1 MFSKWWHYA
10 IALVVSLGVVG
21 TALAGLAAALIYP
34 NLPPLEALTDY
45 KPKLPLR
52 VYTSDGA
59 LIGEFGE
66 ERRAFIT
73 IDKVPAYMKQAIISA
88 EDERFYSHGGVD
100 TLGVLR
106 AAASNILSGG
116 AKEGASTITMQVAR
130 NFFLSNEKTLT
141 RKLSEAMLAMKIEH
155 NLSKDKILELY
166 INQIYLGQRAYGFEA
181 AARTYFGKPMQE
193 LTLAEFAMLAG
204 LPKAPS
210 RYNPVVNFPR
220 AKSRQ
225 EYVLKRMLTLK
236 LIDQPTWQ
244 AAVKQKLVIRQTRQQ
259 TDVAADFAAE
269 MVRQTLFEKYGESIY
284 SSGIK
289 AITTLKHAQQ
299 TAANKAVWQGVADYD
314 LRHGYRG
321 PEKHIKLPTD
331 KTTRDTAIVDALD
344 DIQPV
349 SDMRPAVVISASP
362 KLIQAQLHDGTIVD
376 ISGNSLNWIANWA
389 SGKKSRE
396 LTPGAVVRVQMLS
409 QGKWRLTQLPEVEAA
424 LVAVDP
430 TDGAITALVGGFD
443 FGRNK
448 FNRVTQAWRQPGSS
462 FKPFVYSAAL
472 EKGLTPAS
480 MIENAPIA
488 LSAEETGGTAW
499 EPKNYDGSTGEP
511 VRMRSALTKSLNL
524 VSVRILQDIGP
535 YYARDYIRRFGF
547 DPARHPP
554 YLTMALGAGS
564 VTPLQM
570 AAAYGVFANGGYS
583 VNPYLIDKVY
593 DKDGRLIMQS
603 SPQKVGGNA
612 PRVIDSR
619 NAWLM
624 TNMMQDVVRFG
635 TAARA
640 GQLGRSDLA
649 GKTGTTNDA
658 LDTWFA
664 GFSPDLVAIAWMG
677 YDQPRSLGRG
687 ETGSQS
693 ALPIW
698 MSFMGTALKG
708 TPQKGWTMP
717 AGIISEQI
725 NPATGARV
733 SESVLDTVFGT
744 STPSM
749 TEYFYHEFP
758 PPDASTAESWNTEA
772 ENPGMHEYAGEPEGA
787 VAGMPSKPAPSM
799 PAFAFPSPKPVP
811 ASPAKPAVPATPSPG
826 AAAPTASGPA
836 AKPAAPPVPAPPRIP
851 PGPTVKPAPP
861 APAKAPVTVGVPI

>member
-10 IALVVSLGVVG
+10 IALAVSLGVVG

-73 IDKVPAYMKQAIISA
+73 IDKVPGYMKQAIIAA
-88 EDERFYSHGGVD
+88 EDERFYTHGGVD

-106 AAASNILSGG
+106 AAGSNLLSGG
-116 AKEGASTITMQVAR
+116 VKEGASTITMQVAR

-155 NLSKDKILELY
+155 SLSKDKILELY

-181 AARTYFGKPMQE
+181 AARTYFGKNMTQ
-193 LTLAEFAMLAG
+193 LSLAEFAMLAG

-225 EYVLKRMLTLK
+225 EYVLKRMRTLK
-236 LIDQPTWQ
+236 FIDQPTWQ
-244 AAVKQKLVIRQTRQQ
+244 AAVNQKLVIRQARQQ
-259 TDVAADFAAE
+259 TDVAADYAAE
-269 MVRQTLFEKYGESIY
+269 MVRQVLFEKYGESIY

-289 AITTLKHAQQ
+289 AVTTLKRAQQ
-299 TAANKAVWQGVADYD
+299 AAANLSVWRGIADYD

-321 PEKHIKLPTD
+321 PEKQLNLPAD
-331 KTTRDTAIVDALD
+331 KAARDTAIVDALD
-344 DIQPV
+344 DIAPV
-349 SDMRPAVVISASP
+349 SDMQPAVVLSATP
-362 KLIQAQLHDGTIVD
+362 KLIRAQLHDGTVAEIA
-376 ISGNSLNWIANWA
+376 GHSLRWVANWA
-389 SGKKSRE
+389 AGKKGRQ
-396 LTPGAVVRVQMLS
+396 LAPGAVVRVQAAGGKS
-409 QGKWRLTQLPEVEAA
+409 QWRLAQLPEVEAA
-424 LVAVDP
+424 LVAVNP
-430 TDGAITALVGGFD
+430 EDGAITALVGGFD
-443 FGRNK
+443 FSRNK

-462 FKPFVYSAAL
+462 FKPFIYSAAL
-472 EKGLTPAS
+472 ERGLTPAS
-480 MIENAPIA
+480 MIDNAPIS
-488 LSAEETGGTAW
+488 LSAEETGAAAW
-499 EPKNYDGSTGEP
+499 DPKNYDGSTGEP

-535 YYARDYIRRFGF
+535 HYARDYIRRFGF

-564 VTPLQM
+564 VTPLQLT
-570 AAAYGVFANGGYS
+570 AAYGVFANGGYG
-583 VNPYLIDKVY
+583 VTPYLIDKVY
-593 DKDGRLIMQS
+593 DKDGRLLMQS
-603 SPQKVGGNA
+603 SPQKAGGNA
-612 PRVIDSR
+612 PRVIDAR

-624 TNMMQDVVRFG
+624 TSMMQDVVRYG

-640 GQLGRSDLA
+640 GQLGRSDIA

-658 LDTWFA
+658 RDTWFA
-664 GFSPDLVAIAWMG
+664 GYSPDLVAIAWMG
-677 YDQPRSLGRG
+677 YDQPRSLGRS

-698 MSFMGTALKG
+698 MSFMGAALKG
-708 TPQKGWTMP
+708 VPQKSWPMP
-717 AGIISEQI
+717 AGIVAEKID
-725 NPATGARV
+725 PATGARV
-733 SESVLDTVFGT
+733 SASLIDAILGTDTSG
-744 STPSM
+744 M
-749 TEYFYHEFP
+749 TEYFYQEFP
-758 PPDASTAESWNTEA
+758 PPDAPFSDWNTESGAFAAPEHDA
-772 ENPGMHEYAGEPEGA
+772 EPALPANPVPFAA
-787 VAGMPSKPAPSM
+787 TRPAPATPENIA
-799 PAFAFPSPKPVP
+799 PAKPVP
-811 ASPAKPAVPATPSPG
+811 PPSTRPA
-826 AAAPTASGPA
+826 
-836 AKPAAPPVPAPPRIP
+836 PAAPNR
-851 PGPTVKPAPP
+851 
-861 APAKAPVTVGVPI
+861 APVVTGTPI

>member
-10 IALVVSLGVVG
+10 LALVVSLGVVG

-73 IDKVPAYMKQAIISA
+73 IDKVPAYMKQAIIAA

-106 AAASNILSGG
+106 AATSNLLAGG

-181 AARTYFGKPMQE
+181 AARTYFGKTMRE
-193 LTLAEFAMLAG
+193 LSLAEFAMLAG

-220 AKSRQ
+220 AKARQ

-236 LIDQPTWQ
+236 FIDQPTWQ
-244 AAVKQKLVIRQTRQQ
+244 AAVKQKLIIRQTRQQ
-259 TDVAADFAAE
+259 TDVSADYAAE

-289 AITTLKHAQQ
+289 AVTTLKRAQQ
-299 TAANKAVWQGVADYD
+299 ASANQSVWQGIADYD

-321 PEKHIKLPTD
+321 PEKQISLPAD
-331 KTTRDTAIVDALD
+331 KTARDTAIVNALD
-344 DIQPV
+344 DIPPV
-349 SDMRPAVVISASP
+349 SDMRPAVVLSATA
-362 KLIQAQLHDGTIVD
+362 KQIQAQLHDGTVAE
-376 ISGNSLNWIANWA
+376 ISGSSLRWVANWA
-389 SGKKSRE
+389 GGKKGRKLE
-396 LTPGAVVRVQMLS
+396 PGAIVRVQATGKS
-409 QGKWRLTQLPEVEAA
+409 QWRLAQLPEVEAA
-424 LVAVDP
+424 LIAVNP
-430 TDGAITALVGGFD
+430 EDGAITALVGGFD
-443 FGRNK
+443 FSRNK

-462 FKPFVYSAAL
+462 FKPFIYSAAL

-480 MIENAPIA
+480 MIENAPIS
-488 LSAEETGGTAW
+488 LTAEETGGTAW
-499 EPKNYDGSTGEP
+499 DPKNYDSSTGAP
-511 VRMRSALTKSLNL
+511 VRIRTALTKSLNL
-524 VSVRILQDIGP
+524 VSIRILQSIGP
-535 YYARDYIRRFGF
+535 HYARDYIRRFGF

-564 VTPLQM
+564 VTPLQL

-593 DKDGRLIMQS
+593 DKDGRLLMQS
-603 SPQKVGGNA
+603 SPQKAGSTA
-612 PRVIDSR
+612 PRVIDPR

-624 TNMMQDVVRFG
+624 TNMMQDVVRYG

-640 GQLGRSDLA
+640 GQLGRNDLA
-649 GKTGTTNDA
+649 GKTGTTNDSR
-658 LDTWFA
+658 DTWFA
-664 GFSPDLVAIAWMG
+664 GFNPSLVAVAWMG

-698 MSFMGTALKG
+698 MNFMGTALKG
-708 TPQKGWTMP
+708 TPQNGWSMP
-717 AGIISEQI
+717 SGIISEKI
-725 NPATGARV
+725 NPRTGARPAD
-733 SESVLDTVFGT
+733 SLIDSVFGT
-744 STPSM
+744 EEPSI
-749 TEYFYHEFP
+749 TEYFYQEFP
-758 PPDASTAESWNTEA
+758 PPEAPAVDWSTEPDPFGTSLHGDE
-772 ENPGMHEYAGEPEGA
+772 PGMGVSEMPAGEA
-787 VAGMPSKPAPSM
+787 KPAPVASGHV
-799 PAFAFPSPKPVP
+799 VP
-811 ASPAKPAVPATPSPG
+811 AQPGPPITVVPAQ
-826 AAAPTASGPA
+826 PA
-836 AKPAAPPVPAPPRIP
+836 TVQPPVPR
-851 PGPTVKPAPP
+851 PP
-861 APAKAPVTVGVPI
+861 APKPTPTPARAPVSVGKPI

>member
-73 IDKVPAYMKQAIISA
+73 IDKVPDYMKQAIVAA

-106 AAASNILSGG
+106 AAASNLLSGG

-155 NLSKDKILELY
+155 NLTKDKILELY

-181 AARTYFGKPMQE
+181 AARTYFGKTMRE
-193 LTLAEFAMLAG
+193 LSLAEFAMLAG

-225 EYVLKRMLTLK
+225 EYVLGRMRTLK
-236 LIDQPTWQ
+236 FIDQPTWQ
-244 AAVKQKLVIRQTRQQ
+244 AAVKQKLVIRQARQQ
-259 TDVAADFAAE
+259 ADVSADYAAE
-269 MVRQTLFEKYGESIY
+269 MVRQALFEKYGESIY
-284 SSGIK
+284 SSGFK
-289 AITTLKHAQQ
+289 AVTTLKRAQQ
-299 TAANKAVWQGVADYD
+299 VSANLAVWQGIADYD

-321 PEKHIKLPTD
+321 PEKQISLPAT
-331 KTTRDTAIVDALD
+331 KTARDEAIVNALA
-344 DIQPV
+344 DIAPV
-349 SDMRPAVVISASP
+349 SDMQPAVVLSASP
-362 KLIQAQLHDGTIVD
+362 KLIRAQLHDGTVAD
-376 ISGNSLNWIANWA
+376 ISGNSLKWVANWA
-389 SGKKSRE
+389 AGKKGRQ
-396 LTPGAVVRVQMLS
+396 LLPGVVVRVQALGS
-409 QGKWRLTQLPEVEAA
+409 RPQWRLAQLPEVEAA
-424 LVAVDP
+424 LVAVNP
-430 TDGAITALVGGFD
+430 KDGAITALVGGFD
-443 FGRNK
+443 FNRNK

-462 FKPFVYSAAL
+462 FKPFIYSAAL

-480 MIENAPIA
+480 MIENAPI
-488 LSAEETGGTAW
+488 LLTAEEAGGTAW
-499 EPKNYDGSTGEP
+499 EPKNYDGSTSAP
-511 VRMRSALTKSLNL
+511 VRMRTALTKSLNL
-524 VSVRILQDIGP
+524 VSVRILQGIGP
-535 YYARDYIRRFGF
+535 YYARDHIRRFGF

-570 AAAYGVFANGGYS
+570 AAAYGVFANGGFS

-593 DKDGRLIMQS
+593 DKDGRLLMQS

-624 TNMMQDVVRFG
+624 THMMQDVVRYG

-640 GQLGRSDLA
+640 GQLGRIDLA

-658 LDTWFA
+658 RDTWFA
-664 GFSPDLVAIAWMG
+664 GYSPDLVAIAWMG
-677 YDQPRSLGRG
+677 YDQPRSLGRS
-687 ETGSQS
+687 ETGAQS

-698 MSFMGTALKG
+698 MGFMGSALRG
-708 TPQKGWTMP
+708 VPQKGWAMP
-717 AGIISEQI
+717 AGIISVQI
-725 NPATGARV
+725 DPNTGTRV
-733 SESVLDTVFGT
+733 SESVIDAVLGT
-744 STPSM
+744 ATPAI
-749 TEYFYHEFP
+749 TEYFYQEFP
-758 PPDASTAESWNTEA
+758 PPDAPASAWDNEADTSAPPGNVAE
-772 ENPGMHEYAGEPEGA
+772 PA
-787 VAGMPSKPAPSM
+787 VPAKPM
-799 PAFAFPSPKPVP
+799 PAVPVNQVPITTIKP
-811 ASPAKPAVPATPSPG
+811 ASPAPVVP
-826 AAAPTASGPA
+826 
-836 AKPAAPPVPAPPRIP
+836 
-851 PGPTVKPAPP
+851 KPAPAP
-861 APAKAPVTVGVPI
+861 PAKAPVSIGTPI